1 MFMFSDYGGPGRGRQ
16 VLEAGDGK
24 AFPESRKETREQE
37 SEDRLKIPGAFHPG
51 EVCQQVYGG

>member
-1 MFMFSDYGGPGRGRQ
+1 MFSDHGGPGRGRQ

-37 SEDRLKIPGAFHPG
+37 SEDRLEIPGAFHPG